1 MSSKQLMHKQTTFPF
16 VNSKE
21 LINEAFE
28 NNFLTP
34 SVVKIVVYTYTI
46 HTIYYM
52 IMYISK
58 DKLYMNYTNIII
70 NQLVTFVYII
80 SCKLNF

>member
-1 MSSKQLMHKQTTFPF
+1 MSSKQLMHKPTTFPF

-34 SVVKIVVYTYTI
+34 SVVKIVVY
-46 HTIYYM
+46 IYYTY
-52 IMYISK
+52 YI
-58 DKLYMNYTNIII
+58 LYDNVYLKINYI
-70 NQLVTFVYII
+70 
-80 SCKLNF
+80 